1 MVDRGKRDEDRDT
14 KNWFSWE
21 WKELLRW
28 NKKHFSYF
36 FKEYCFVKK
45 KDTSFK
51 FVKKITMPGFGES
64 LGYIKCYH
72 LSSPRRI
79 TSASN
84 PIRYNCNKIC
94 SCSRRPKTIL
104 EIKIEVTFLKVIMKH
119 IIIYYFSYGHFPN
132 ILKYSDH
139 QWNLS
144 TIWNTKFL
152 QTDIE

>member
-1 MVDRGKRDEDRDT
+1 M
-14 KNWFSWE
+14 
-21 WKELLRW
+21 
-28 NKKHFSYF
+28 
-36 FKEYCFVKK
+36 KK

-104 EIKIEVTFLKVIMKH
+104 EIRIEVTFLKVIKKH
-119 IIIYYFSYGHFPN
+119 IIIYCFSYGHFPTFLN
-132 ILKYSDH
+132 TVTTNETFQQSGTQNSFRQILNSSVSMYK
-139 QWNLS
+139 NLGS
-144 TIWNTKFL
+144 
-152 QTDIE
+152 

>member
-1 MVDRGKRDEDRDT
+1 MKIEIQKIDFLENEKSFLDEI
-14 KNWFSWE
+14 KNIFHIS
-21 WKELLRW
+21 LRNTVLW
-28 NKKHFSYF
+28 
-36 FKEYCFVKK
+36 KK

-51 FVKKITMPGFGES
+51 FVKKMTMPGFGES

-104 EIKIEVTFLKVIMKH
+104 EIRIEVTFLKVIKKH
-119 IIIYYFSYGHFPN
+119 IIIYCFSYGHFPN

>member
-1 MVDRGKRDEDRDT
+1 MKIEIQKIDFLENEKSFLDEI
-14 KNWFSWE
+14 KNIFHIS
-21 WKELLRW
+21 LRNTVLW
-28 NKKHFSYF
+28 
-36 FKEYCFVKK
+36 KK

-104 EIKIEVTFLKVIMKH
+104 EIRIEVTFLKVIKKH
-119 IIIYYFSYGHFPN
+119 IIIYCFSYGHFPN